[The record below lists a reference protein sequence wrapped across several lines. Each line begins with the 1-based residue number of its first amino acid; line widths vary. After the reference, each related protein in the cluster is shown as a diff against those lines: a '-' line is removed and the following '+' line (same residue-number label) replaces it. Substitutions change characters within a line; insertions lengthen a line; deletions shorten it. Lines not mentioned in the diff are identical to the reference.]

1 MSMIKSKRLTSKRGI
16 TLPKDLC
23 EYVGMQPGEAVDLI
37 VDNQTGE
44 IRIRK
49 HVPVCRFCGDR
60 LAAKVFKGIDVCPAC
75 ADELRKAVST
85 E

>member
-1 MSMIKSKRLTSKRGI
+1 MAMMRSKRLSSKRAI

-23 EYVGMQPGEAVDLI
+23 NHVGFDAGETIDITANDDGSV
-37 VDNQTGE
+37 T
-44 IRIRK
+44 IRK

-60 LAAKVFKGIDVCPAC
+60 LAAKTFKGVDVCPGC
-75 ADELRKAVST
+75 ADERRKEVGT

>member
-1 MSMIKSKRLTSKRGI
+1 MSMTKSKRLTSKRGI

-23 EYVGMQPGEAVDLI
+23 NYVGLDAGESI
-37 VDNQTGE
+37 E
-44 IRIRK
+44 ITANDDGSITIRK

-60 LAAKVFKGIDVCPAC
+60 LAAKTFKGVDVCPTC
-75 ADELRKAVST
+75 ADELRKVVS